1 MHKLWRLSL
10 PYMLDWLIIGGG
22 IHGTHLSLFL
32 TQRRGVQS
40 VRVLDP
46 HPEPLAL
53 WHRFTSNT
61 GMEFLRSPHAHNLH
75 FDPFSLVTFART
87 QTGAPLARFIE
98 PYGRP
103 SLELFNTH
111 SHRLIDRYKLA
122 DLRLQGRVQGL
133 TRIADGWRAET
144 DNGAVEARQVV
155 ICIGMTEQPH
165 WPNWSLDLGA
175 GVHHIFDPNFRRE
188 NLPDWKQAVV
198 VGGGITAAQT
208 AMALAIRAPGTVTLL
223 MRHVPRIHQF
233 DSDTG
238 WITPQYLDGFYRLT
252 DYAARR
258 KMIAEARH
266 RGSLP
271 VDVAQELERA
281 VQNNLLIQYTDEI
294 TTVARLENGD
304 IELRFAS
311 GDHLT
316 TDCVVLATGF
326 ASRRPGGDWLNAA
339 IHNYELPTAPDGY
352 PIVDHWLCWSPGLYV
367 TGPLAELE
375 IGPVAR
381 NFIGAR
387 LASER
392 IGETLR

>member
-1 MHKLWRLSL
+1 
-10 PYMLDWLIIGGG
+10 MLDWLIVGGG
-22 IHGTHLSLFL
+22 IHGTHLSLYL

-46 HPEPLAL
+46 HPQPLAL
-53 WHRFTSNT
+53 WRRFTTNT

-87 QTGAPLARFIE
+87 QVGEPLARFIE

-103 SLELFNTH
+103 ALELFNTH
-111 SHRLIDRYKLA
+111 SDRLIDRYKLA
-122 DLRLQGRVQGL
+122 DLRLTGRLQGL
-133 TRIADGWRAET
+133 TRLTDGWRAET
-144 DNGAVEARQVV
+144 DNGAVEARRVV
-155 ICIGMTEQPH
+155 LCIGMTEQPY
-165 WPNWSLDLGA
+165 WPEWAHDLGTN
-175 GVHHIFDPNFRRE
+175 VHHIFDPTFSRE
-188 NLPDWKQAVV
+188 DLPLWKQALV

-208 AMALAIRAPGTVTLL
+208 AIALALRAPGTVTLL
-223 MRHVPRIHQF
+223 MRHTPRIHQF

-238 WITPQYLDGFYRLT
+238 WITPHYLDGFYHLS
-252 DYAARR
+252 DYTARR
-258 KMIAEARH
+258 KMIVEARH

-271 VDVAQELERA
+271 VDVAKELERA
-281 VQNNLLIQYTDEI
+281 VQDNLLIQQTDEVVGAQRTPSGI
-294 TTVARLENGD
+294 NLH
-304 IELRFAS
+304 LAS

-316 TDCVVLATGF
+316 TDCLVLATGF
-326 ASRRPGGDWLNAA
+326 TPHRPGGEWLDVA
-339 IHNYELPTAPDGY
+339 IQNYELPTAPDGY
-352 PIVDHWLCWSPGLYV
+352 PIIDRTLCWSPGLYV

-392 IGETLR
+392 IGEILR